1 MAAPVHRLQR
11 AAFFFAT
18 YGALAA
24 LSLWFAYELRFA
36 GEDALTGGQHQ
47 AAEAYLYLQRPMVL
61 LWLIPLKVL
70 LLGVWGQFRGVFY
83 YFRLTDALRMVFAL
97 AAATAIAFTLPS
109 IIGSGDPAQAF
120 SVPRGVTLVDFNLSL
135 VLFVGF
141 RVSIRA
147 LRERFWSKEQAT
159 QGAVERIAIVG
170 AGQAGAQLAA
180 ELMSRRGHGIEPVC
194 FLDDDVA
201 KHNLHIHGVPVIGAP
216 ERMPELAE
224 KYGVTEIILALPAS
238 AVRRIREVS
247 TLASANN
254 LRVLVVPSMSE
265 MAGGRVRASDIR
277 PISVED
283 ILGREPA
290 KLDDEAIDAMV
301 KGRTVLIT
309 GAGGSIGSELCR
321 QVAARSP
328 ARLIMLD
335 QCEVLLYQA
344 EQELISAGAG
354 ALITPIVG
362 DVTDVD
368 RMRDVFTR
376 FKPEL
381 VLHAAA
387 HKHVPMMERAPKEA
401 IKNNVF
407 GTKTVADL
415 ADRFGAERFVFVS
428 TDKAVRPSSVMG
440 ATKRIAELYIKDL
453 DARSA
458 VRFTSVRFGN
468 VMGSAGSVIPLF
480 QEQIAR
486 GGPVTVTHPEME
498 RFFMTIPEAAR
509 LVLEAAGLSEGGEV
523 MLLDMGSPVKI
534 RALAE
539 NMIRLS
545 GREPYREIDIVFTG
559 MRPGEKLQ
567 EELALPEEVLGET
580 PCKKIFVWR
589 GGAAAAPMHGLIA
602 RLREPGRTADEVRQA
617 LREALPEFRS
627 PQHVAQEPLFVP
639 AVPMPER
646 AAAMRMAASS

>member
-18 YGALAA
+18 YGVLAA

-36 GEDALTGGQHQ
+36 GPELLPGGERK
-47 AAEAYLYLQRPMVL
+47 AAEAYLYAQRPLVL
-61 LWLIPLKVL
+61 LWLIPLKIL
-70 LLGVWGQFRGVFY
+70 LLGAWGQFRGVFY
-83 YFRLTDALRMVFAL
+83 YFRLPDALRMGLAL
-97 AAATAIAFTLPS
+97 SVATAIAFVLPS
-109 IIGSGDPAQAF
+109 LLGSGNPSQAF
-120 SVPRGVTLVDFNLSL
+120 NVPRGVTLVDFNLSL
-135 VLFVGF
+135 VLFMGF

-147 LRERFWSKEQAT
+147 LRERFWTKEQAT
-159 QGAVERIAIVG
+159 QGVVERIAIVG
-170 AGQAGAQLAA
+170 AGQAGAQLVA

-247 TLASANN
+247 TLASASN

-265 MAGGRVRASDIR
+265 LAGGRVRASDIR

-344 EQELISAGAG
+344 EQEIIAAGAG

-368 RMRDVFTR
+368 RMRDVFVR

-381 VLHAAA
+381 ILHAAA
-387 HKHVPMMERAPKEA
+387 HKHVPMMESQPSEA
-401 IKNNVF
+401 LKNNVL
-407 GTKTVADL
+407 GTEIVARL
-415 ADRFGAERFVFVS
+415 AAEYGAAKFLLIS
-428 TDKAVRPSSVMG
+428 SDKAVNPTNVMG
-440 ATKRIAELYIKDL
+440 ASKRLAE
-453 DARSA
+453 RV
-458 VRFTSVRFGN
+458 VRTMQAQAGGKTSFLAVRFGN
-468 VMGSAGSVIPLF
+468 VLGSSGSVIPIF
-480 QEQIAR
+480 RRQIAA
-486 GGPVTVTHPEME
+486 GGPVTVTHPDVK
-498 RFFMTIPEAAR
+498 RYFMTIPEAVGLVLQSATLGSGGDI
-509 LVLEAAGLSEGGEV
+509 LVLE
-523 MLLDMGSPVKI
+523 MGQPLKI
-534 RALAE
+534 IDVARQLIE
-539 NMIRLS
+539 LS
-545 GREPYREIDIVFTG
+545 GLRPDIDIEIRIVG
-559 MRPGEKLQ
+559 LRPGEKLV
-567 EELALPEEVLGET
+567 EELQYEGEQYRPTEHPRVFRFVADLVPQDSTESLVSRVRALLPLE
-580 PCKKIFVWR
+580 
-589 GGAAAAPMHGLIA
+589 
-602 RLREPGRTADEVRQA
+602 RQA
-617 LREALPEFRS
+617 CKQGMRDLVPEY
-627 PQHVAQEPLFVP
+627 VP
-639 AVPMPER
+639 FAE
-646 AAAMRMAASS
+646 